1 MTSDSMIA
9 LLKPALWETVQMV
22 AISTVLSCLLGLV
35 LGVVLIL
42 TGPTGVRPNAVIYR
56 VLGAIVNVG
65 RSVPYIVLMIAVI
78 PLTRMIVGTSIGTSA
93 AMVPLVI
100 AAVPYVARLVE
111 SAMQEVPAG
120 NVEAVLA
127 MGGTPLQLVRHVYL
141 REAAPALVR
150 ATTLTAI
157 SLISYSAM
165 AGAVGG
171 GGLGDLAVRY
181 GYHRFRTDVML
192 ATVVVLVVLVQL
204 VQFAGDRIAR
214 RVDHR

>member
-1 MTSDSMIA
+1 MSDSMFA
-9 LLKPALWETVQMV
+9 LLSPALWETLQMV
-22 AISTVLSCLLGLV
+22 AISTALSGVLGLV

-42 TGPTGVRPNAVIYR
+42 TGPTGVRSNAAIYR
-56 VLGAIVNVG
+56 VLGAIVNIG

-78 PLTRMIVGTSIGTSA
+78 PLTRMIVGTSIGTA
-93 AMVPLVI
+93 AAIVPLVI

-111 SAMQEVPAG
+111 SAMEEVPGG
-120 NVEAVLA
+120 NVEAVVA
-127 MGGTPLQLVRHVYL
+127 MGATPLQLVRHVYL

-171 GGLGDLAVRY
+171 GGLGALAVNY

-192 ATVVVLVVLVQL
+192 ATVVVLVALVQL
-204 VQFAGDRIAR
+204 VQLAGDWIAR